1 MVAGDA
7 CRYPAD
13 VAPLAAVAEPTTKAL
28 IQLRS
33 LLVEGESVWLL
44 GETYPQVPTLAFEET
59 LPCLQM
65 IMPAEVTL
73 PSPSAEIVLLSE
85 SREMVALTDVAFPGF
100 FRPRT
105 CEMGSYYGVR
115 SGGELIAM
123 GGERLMLEGYA
134 EISGVCTR
142 REHRAKGLAA
152 SVIWHLVR
160 DHRRAGVASWL
171 HVGSENPHAIG
182 LYLWMGFK
190 VVREVI
196 AASSV
201 AHRLNSRRSSGIS
214 RHSPTSF
221 SLISPVSDTTESER
235 NPR

>member
-1 MVAGDA
+1 M
-7 CRYPAD
+7 AD
-13 VAPLAAVAEPTTKAL
+13 EGSDVGPG
-28 IQLRS
+28 LR
-33 LLVEGESVWLL
+33 VE
-44 GETYPQVPTLAFEET
+44 TR

-65 IMPAEVTL
+65 VLRPEVTPPASL
-73 PSPSAEIVLLSE
+73 PEIDIVPLTAVNAA
-85 SREMVALTDVAFPGF
+85 EMVALTDVAFPGF

-142 REHRAKGLAA
+142 RELRGKGLAA
-152 SVIWHLVR
+152 SLIWHLVR

-171 HVGSENPHAIG
+171 HVGSDNAHAIG

-190 VVREVI
+190 VVREVTL
-196 AASSV
+196 
-201 AHRLNSRRSSGIS
+201 HRVSR
-214 RHSPTSF
+214 
-221 SLISPVSDTTESER
+221 VD
-235 NPR
+235 